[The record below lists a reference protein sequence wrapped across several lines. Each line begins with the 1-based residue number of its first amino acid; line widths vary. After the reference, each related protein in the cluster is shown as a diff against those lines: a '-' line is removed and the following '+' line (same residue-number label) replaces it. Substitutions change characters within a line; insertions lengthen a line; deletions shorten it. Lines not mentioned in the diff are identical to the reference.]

1 MKSLLLSEL
10 LPGGLVGAARSRAR
24 AEQGY
29 SRRMRQRTLHSR
41 EHPQHVALVLLLSL
55 SSPFLLACCREL
67 NVEPLKIFLLRS
79 IFCISCNRYYN
90 DSVHLLKIYEF
101 RLLLVITN
109 SCYTQ
114 VVINMSDVQLK
125 SLLFFLTSLVLCSIR
140 IIESGHWGSVCGP
153 GQAPGACHDAAGAA
167 GSCSMPG

>member
-1 MKSLLLSEL
+1 MKPLLLSEL
-10 LPGGLVGAARSRAR
+10 LPGGGGAAKSRAR

-29 SRRMRQRTLHSR
+29 SRGMCQWTLHSW
-41 EHPQHVALVLLLSL
+41 EHPQRVASVPLLSL
-55 SSPFLLACCREL
+55 SPPSPLLLASCREL
-67 NVEPLKIFLLRS
+67 NVEPLKVFLLQS

-125 SLLFFLTSLVLCSIR
+125 SLFFLFFFNITGSLWC
-140 IIESGHWGSVCGP
+140 
-153 GQAPGACHDAAGAA
+153 QDY
-167 GSCSMPG
+167 